1 MTGTSIIA
9 QFSLSLTLRR
19 HCNSGP
25 RCISHH
31 VHQLK
36 SPLVY
41 NVVSSTLVKPS
52 YKLQATR
59 NLKHESSLI
68 NWEEA
73 VLNVC
78 VKMKSIIIHHGWSQR
93 ILVGTAD
100 LIAFT
105 PGSSNIYKPAC
116 KPVFDVIFIAAG

>member
-1 MTGTSIIA
+1 M
-9 QFSLSLTLRR
+9 
-19 HCNSGP
+19 
-25 RCISHH
+25 
-31 VHQLK
+31 
-36 SPLVY
+36 Y

-59 NLKHESSLI
+59 NLEHESSLF
-68 NWEEA
+68 NREKA
-73 VLNVC
+73 DSNAC
-78 VKMKSIIIHHGWSQR
+78 VKMKSIIIHHGCSQR

-105 PGSSNIYKPAC
+105 PDSSNIYKPAC